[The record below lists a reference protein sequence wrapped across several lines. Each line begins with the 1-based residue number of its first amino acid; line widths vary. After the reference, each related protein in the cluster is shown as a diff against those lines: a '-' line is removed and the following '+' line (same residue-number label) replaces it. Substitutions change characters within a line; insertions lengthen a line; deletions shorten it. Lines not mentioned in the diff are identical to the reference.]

1 MLQDFRHSL
10 RLLWKN
16 PAFTTIAVLAIALG
30 IGANTALFS
39 VVNSVILQPLPFTN
53 PDRLAMVWESRPA
66 RGQMGNVVSA
76 GNFLDWRTRNTV
88 FETISPFTFGAST
101 LTGFGDPLSLRVQNV
116 DSEFFPM
123 LGIRMTLGRSFTSD
137 ECISNAPRVA
147 ILSDEIWKSKFSAS
161 DPNDFFCHAFV

>member
-1 MLQDFRHSL
+1 MLQDFRYSL

-88 FETISPFTFGAST
+88 FETISPFTNN
-101 LTGFGDPLSLRVQNV
+101 P
-116 DSEFFPM
+116 
-123 LGIRMTLGRSFTSD
+123 
-137 ECISNAPRVA
+137 
-147 ILSDEIWKSKFSAS
+147 SA
-161 DPNDFFCHAFV
+161 